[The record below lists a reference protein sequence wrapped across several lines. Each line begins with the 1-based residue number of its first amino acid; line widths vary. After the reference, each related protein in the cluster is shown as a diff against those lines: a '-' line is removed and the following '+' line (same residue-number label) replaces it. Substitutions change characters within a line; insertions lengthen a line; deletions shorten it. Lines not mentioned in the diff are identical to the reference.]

1 MVGETDPM
9 DGETRNFGGKCRSQ
23 GITALYPY
31 LWYKGAS
38 TNEVDLKAGLSRFN
52 CTLCHIAG
60 PL

>member
-9 DGETRNFGGKCRSQ
+9 DGETRILGEKRGSQ

-31 LWYKGAS
+31 LRYNGAS
-38 TNEVDLKAGLSRFN
+38 TNEVDLKAGLSRFD

-60 PL
+60 LL